1 MSAATG
7 FSAAW
12 NSDWGVADVHALARL
27 FACLMIAVLSPEGSA
42 APAARAQA
50 DGDSIL
56 VRGGTI
62 PLRDVEVTDIASG
75 QVFYTVAG
83 ARRAWQRVEELEAI
97 RFDGEPALAEA
108 ESLLAQ
114 GDVQAGEARL
124 RDVLRLTRRDLVRV
138 WVRLRLHGLAQ
149 ARQDGAGEVEHLAAL
164 IALRED
170 AWWRTL
176 EPRPRP
182 GAGATATTIERARRA
197 LGVARERT
205 RAPDVLRLLD
215 RLRALLDALEVLPDA
230 PTAPSPGPDA
240 GGPPGAAE
248 RRVTAGASHSSAP
261 DSTGPHPSGPASA
274 PASGGDRAAVDATAG
289 RRDATATAAERAQVL
304 PPAEQRPDEAGTP
317 DAPPPRGPATQETID
332 DLLRAGRFTEAIAAC
347 EAAVRAPGT
356 RDASRLLRQ
365 FAEAL
370 EGAGDRVR
378 AVLMRLR
385 VAVALE
391 SAAAAAGADGART
404 QAADAYA
411 RAAVLYGETFDDR
424 AGAARLLRRAL
435 ELAGEGGA
443 AERIRPILAQ
453 YADQP

>member
-12 NSDWGVADVHALARL
+12 NSGWGVADVHALARL
-27 FACLMIAVLSPEGSA
+27 FACLVIAVLSPPGAA
-42 APAARAQA
+42 APAARAGA
-50 DGDSIL
+50 EGDSIL

-83 ARRAWQRVEELEAI
+83 ARRAWRRVEELEAI

-108 ESLLAQ
+108 ETLIAQ

-124 RDVLRLTRRDLVRV
+124 RDVLRVTRRDLVRV
-138 WVRLRLHGLAQ
+138 WVRLRLHGLARAQ
-149 ARQDGAGEVEHLAAL
+149 QDGAGEVEHLAAL

-182 GAGATATTIERARRA
+182 GAGATATAIERARRT
-197 LGVARERT
+197 LGDARERA

-215 RLRALLDALEVLPDA
+215 RLRALLDALDVVPDA
-230 PTAPSPGPDA
+230 PAAPSPGPGA
-240 GGPPGAAE
+240 GGQPRAAE
-248 RRVTAGASHSSAP
+248 RPVASGTPRPSAP
-261 DSTGPHPSGPASA
+261 DSSGRA
-274 PASGGDRAAVDATAG
+274 PAPAAVGDRAARDATTG
-289 RRDATATAAERAQVL
+289 RRDAPATATGRAPVL

-347 EAAVRAPGT
+347 EAAVRAPGA
-356 RDASRLLRQ
+356 RDAPRLLRQ

-391 SAAAAAGADGART
+391 SAAAAAGADGAHT

-435 ELAGEGGA
+435 ELAGDGSA

-453 YADQP
+453 YADHP